1 MTPGALV
8 DSAAPTLEVRI
19 YRDAQLLGRERCE
32 SEEAVTLVVDRWS
45 DVANLFVVA
54 DDRAPG
60 LPPDPTT
67 TREPWVAAEETG
79 TPLASRPLPCRGTE

>member
-1 MTPGALV
+1 MTPGVLV

-19 YRDAQLLGRERCE
+19 YRDSRLLGRERCAN
-32 SEEAVTLVVDRWS
+32 EEAVTLVVDRWS

-54 DDRAPG
+54 DDRTPG
-60 LPPDPTT
+60 LPPDPTA
-67 TREPWVAAEETG
+67 REPWVGAEETG